1 MDKFFSTED
10 DFNTIIRQ
18 NIDGNVVE
26 IKKVSNGWTNIVYE
40 VITDDK
46 DYFFRFP
53 RDEFWSRTIVNDCEF
68 SEFIKDK
75 TDYTT
80 VNLVLRYD
88 NGRPFSIHEKI
99 EGVELSDIMN
109 ELTFDEIN
117 EISYDIAN
125 FMYQLHNISYND
137 IQIFKTNDI
146 SHELKGFIDELLIKH
161 VDENDMRFWD
171 IKKNDTVDCLVHGDL
186 NSSNFL
192 IGEDRKVKAFIDFGF
207 AGYGNKYQ
215 DIARII
221 GRSLEKFK
229 KPIVDEYEKI
239 SGIKVNNKILESEI
253 DTWNNID
260 NAYINYMRQI
270 GIYS

>member
-1 MDKFFSTED
+1 MLLAFCGVTGVGKSYYTNLLTKELNFK
-10 DFNTIIRQ
+10 R
-18 NIDGNVVE
+18 
-26 IKKVSNGWTNIVYE
+26 IKI
-40 VITDDK
+40 
-46 DYFFRFP
+46 
-53 RDEFWSRTIVNDCEF
+53 
-68 SEFIKDK
+68 
-75 TDYTT
+75 YTT
-80 VNLVLRYD
+80 RERRNSEKD
-88 NGRPFSIHEKI
+88 NDEKI
-99 EGVELSDIMN
+99 
-109 ELTFDEIN
+109 F
-117 EISYDIAN
+117 ISY
-125 FMYQLHNISYND
+125 
-137 IQIFKTNDI
+137 
-146 SHELKGFIDELLIKH
+146 ELKGFIDELLIKH